1 MDPGGFNRGRSTYWV
16 ITKAITG
23 NSTMLSNNGSI
34 ALMPPDDSDFEPS
47 FLSEAGA
54 AMAWIIV

>member
-1 MDPGGFNRGRSTYWV
+1 VDPAEFNRGRSTYWV
-16 ITKAITG
+16 NAKAITG
-23 NSTMLSNNGSI
+23 SSTMLRINGSI

-54 AMAWIIV
+54 AMARKIG

>member
-1 MDPGGFNRGRSTYWV
+1 MDPAGFNRGRSTYWV

-23 NSTMLSNNGSI
+23 NSTMLSINGSI

-54 AMAWIIV
+54 AMA